1 MKISII
7 TATYNSADTVRDTFD
22 SVLRQTYQD
31 YELVVVDG
39 ASTDETVEIIKEC
52 EKRFR
57 SISDERLAMSDER
70 PTPSFRW
77 ISERDKGL
85 YDAMNKGIAMATGDV
100 VGILN
105 SDDFYTSQDI
115 LASVADAFT
124 ENAGIDAVYGDIHY
138 VRPEDLACTVR
149 YYSSRLFRR
158 GWMRFGFMPAH
169 PSFYC
174 RKSIYDRFAKVK
186 TIKRLD
192 DLAINDYPQYFDTS
206 YKVAADFENLLRMIF
221 VGRIKTH
228 YIPMDFVTMRAGG
241 VSNRCMESHRQIN
254 RDHLRAL
261 RENGVFS
268 NIFFLSLRYIYK
280 IGEIVVAKINI
291 D

>member
-1 MKISII
+1 MVMKISII
-7 TATYNSADTVRDTFD
+7 TATYNSADTIKDTMD
-22 SVLRQTYQD
+22 SVLQQNYED
-31 YELVVVDG
+31 YEYIIVDG
-39 ASTDETVEIIKEC
+39 VSKDGTVELIKEY
-52 EKRFR
+52 EGKFNGR
-57 SISDERLAMSDER
+57 MK
-70 PTPSFRW
+70 W
-77 ISERDKGL
+77 VSELDGGM

-100 VGILN
+100 IGILN
-105 SDDFYTSQDI
+105 SNDFYTSQDI
-115 LASVADAFT
+115 LASVAAAFT
-124 ENAGIDAVYGDIHY
+124 EENGVDAVYGDIHY
-138 VRPEDLACTVR
+138 VRPEDLTCTVR

-174 RKSIYDRFAKVK
+174 RKSIYDRFATVK

-221 VGRIKTH
+221 VGRIKTY
-228 YIPMDFVTMRAGG
+228 YIPMDFVTMRVGG

-261 RENGVFS
+261 RENGVYS
-268 NIFFLSLRYIYK
+268 NIALLSLRYVYK
-280 IGEIVVAKINI
+280 IGELLMAFLLQKLRK
-291 D
+291 